1 MRSGETLNCREEGI
15 MHSHRTFKLALS
27 IPLVVLALL
36 LPGPNPAQAAKD
48 KVVVAFGSNI
58 PTLDPHMHASRLAH
72 IADWHLY
79 DTLMDRDPKTYK
91 PIPGLASSLR
101 SINPLT
107 WELKLRHGVTF
118 HNGEPFNAEAVKFT
132 LDRILN
138 PATKSVT
145 RGNFTWIKE
154 VKVIDDYTV
163 HLITAKPF
171 PAAAEFLTLAY
182 IVPPKYLKAVGD
194 EEFSR
199 KPVGTGPYK
208 FVEWKK
214 AEYLTVE
221 ANEHYW
227 KDSPKGMPKIKII
240 VFRTIPE
247 TTTQIAE
254 LLSGGVDI
262 IRNVPPDQIPVIQ
275 SSPNARI
282 SATKILRVN
291 FLMLDSSGRASQTPL
306 MNQKVR
312 QAIAYAINV
321 DEMLK
326 EILGGYA
333 ERTATGVNPLHFG
346 FDPSI
351 KPYPYDPE
359 RAKKLL
365 TEAGYPNG
373 FEITLNTYSGSIT
386 SVDQMADA
394 ITGYLA
400 KVGIKVKRRH
410 IQDVGL
416 WTSSNKEGKLEGMLY
431 YSWGSNSIF
440 DADALLYALAYSK
453 EPLSY
458 VRDKELD
465 TLLDEARSQ
474 IDPQKRLDLYAKI
487 QQRMHEQ
494 VYWVPINVQYTI
506 EGVNKKLNYE
516 ASSDEMMRVYSA
528 SWKD

>member
-1 MRSGETLNCREEGI
+1 MKDHSRPSMMRIVPMLVLSV
-15 MHSHRTFKLALS
+15 MMLA
-27 IPLVVLALL
+27 
-36 LPGPNPAQAAKD
+36 GNPAYAAKD

-58 PTLDPHMHASRLAH
+58 PTLDPHMHSSRLAH

-79 DTLMDRDPKTYK
+79 DTLMDRDSKTYK
-91 PIPGLASSLR
+91 PAPGLASSLKNL
-101 SINPLT
+101 NPTT
-107 WELKLRHGVTF
+107 WELKLRTGVKF

-132 LDRILN
+132 IDRVLD

-154 VKVIDDYTV
+154 VRVVDDNTV
-163 HLITAKPF
+163 QISTHKPF

-182 IVPPKYLKAVGD
+182 IVPPKYLKSVGD

-214 AEYLTVE
+214 AEHLIVE
-221 ANEHYW
+221 ANENYW
-227 KDSPKGMPKIKII
+227 KDSPKGMPKIKTI

-262 IRNVPPDQIPVIQ
+262 IRNVPPDQIAVVKD
-275 SSPNARI
+275 SPNARI

-291 FLMLDSSGRASQTPL
+291 SLLLDSSGRASKTPL

-312 QAIAYAINV
+312 EAIAYAINV
-321 DEMLK
+321 DEMLAK
-326 EILGGYA
+326 ILGGYA

-346 FDPSI
+346 FDGSI

-359 RAKKLL
+359 RSKKLL
-365 TEAGYPNG
+365 AEAGYPNG
-373 FEITLNTYSGSIT
+373 FEITLNTYSGTIT
-386 SVDQMADA
+386 SMDQMADA
-394 ITGYLA
+394 VTGYLA

-410 IQDVGL
+410 IEDVGM
-416 WTSSNKEGKLEGMLY
+416 WTSSGKEGKLEGIQY

-440 DADALLYALAYSK
+440 DADAILYALTYSK

-458 VRDKELD
+458 TKDPALD
-465 TLLDEARSQ
+465 QLLDEGRTQ
-474 IDPQKRLDLYAKI
+474 IDLKKRLEAYAKA
-487 QQRMHEQ
+487 QRLLHEKF
-494 VYWVPINVQYTI
+494 YWIPINVQYTI

-516 ASSDEMMRVYSA
+516 AGSDEMMRVYSA

>member
-1 MRSGETLNCREEGI
+1 MKDHSRPSMMRIVHMLVLSV
-15 MHSHRTFKLALS
+15 MMLA
-27 IPLVVLALL
+27 
-36 LPGPNPAQAAKD
+36 GNPAYAAKD

-58 PTLDPHMHASRLAH
+58 PTLDPHMHSSRLAH

-79 DTLMDRDPKTYK
+79 DTLMDRDSKTYK
-91 PIPGLASSLR
+91 PAPGLASSLKNL
-101 SINPLT
+101 NPTT
-107 WELKLRHGVTF
+107 WELKLRTGVKF

-132 LDRILN
+132 IDRVLD

-154 VKVIDDYTV
+154 VRVVDDNTV
-163 HLITAKPF
+163 QISTHKPF

-182 IVPPKYLKAVGD
+182 IVPPKYLKSVGD

-214 AEYLTVE
+214 AEHLIVE
-221 ANEHYW
+221 ANENYW
-227 KDSPKGMPKIKII
+227 KDSPKGMPKIKTI

-262 IRNVPPDQIPVIQ
+262 IRNVPPDQIAVVKD
-275 SSPNARI
+275 SPNARI

-291 FLMLDSSGRASQTPL
+291 SLLLDSSGRASKTPL

-312 QAIAYAINV
+312 EAIAYAINV
-321 DEMLK
+321 DEMLAK
-326 EILGGYA
+326 ILGGYA

-346 FDPSI
+346 FDGSI

-359 RAKKLL
+359 RSKKLL
-365 TEAGYPNG
+365 AEAGYPNG
-373 FEITLNTYSGSIT
+373 FEITLNTYSGTIT
-386 SVDQMADA
+386 SMDQMADA
-394 ITGYLA
+394 VTGYLA

-410 IQDVGL
+410 IEDVGM
-416 WTSSNKEGKLEGMLY
+416 WTSSGKEGKLEGIQY

-440 DADALLYALAYSK
+440 DADAILYALTYSK

-458 VRDKELD
+458 TKDPALD
-465 TLLDEARSQ
+465 QLLDEGRTQ
-474 IDPQKRLDLYAKI
+474 IDLKKRLEAYAKA
-487 QQRMHEQ
+487 QRLLHEKF
-494 VYWVPINVQYTI
+494 YWIPINVQYTI

-516 ASSDEMMRVYSA
+516 AGSDEMMRVYSA

>member
-1 MRSGETLNCREEGI
+1 MARRS
-15 MHSHRTFKLALS
+15 FV
-27 IPLVVLALL
+27 LVVLAVATCGLL
-36 LPGPNPAQAAKD
+36 LSLGSVAHAAKD
-48 KVVVAFGSNI
+48 RVVVAFGSNI
-58 PTLDPHMHASRLAH
+58 PTLDPHMHSSRLAH

-79 DTLMDRDPKTYK
+79 DTLMDRDNKTYK
-91 PIPGLASSLR
+91 PGPGLASSLK
-101 SINPLT
+101 NVNATT
-107 WELKLRHGVTF
+107 WEMKLRTDVKF

-132 LDRILN
+132 IDRVLD

-154 VKVIDDYTV
+154 VKIVDEYTV
-163 HLITAKPF
+163 QIITAKPF
-171 PAAAEFLTLAY
+171 PAAPEFLTLAY

-214 AEYLTVE
+214 AEHLIVE
-221 ANEHYW
+221 ANENYW
-227 KDSPKGMPKIKII
+227 KGSPKGTPKIKTI

-262 IRNVPPDQIPVIQ
+262 IRNVPPDQIAVVKD
-275 SSPNARI
+275 SPNARI

-291 FLMLDSSGRASQTPL
+291 SLLLDSAGRASKTPL

-312 QAIAYAINV
+312 EAIAYAINV
-321 DEMLK
+321 DEMLSK
-326 EILGGYA
+326 ILSGYA

-346 FDPSI
+346 FDGSI
-351 KPYPYDPE
+351 KPYPFDPE

-365 TEAGYPNG
+365 AEAGYPNG
-373 FEITLNTYSGSIT
+373 FEITLNTYSGTIT
-386 SVDQMADA
+386 SMDQMADA
-394 ITGYLA
+394 VSGYLA

-410 IQDVGL
+410 IEDVGM
-416 WTSSNKEGKLEGMLY
+416 WTSSSKEGKLEGLQY

-440 DADALLYALAYSK
+440 DTDAIMYALAYSK

-458 VRDKELD
+458 TKDTTLD
-465 TLLDEARSQ
+465 QLLDEGRTQ
-474 IDPQKRLDLYAKI
+474 IDPKKRQEAYAKA
-487 QQRMHEQ
+487 QKLMHEKF
-494 VYWVPINVQYTI
+494 YWIPINVQYTI

-516 ASSDEMMRVYSA
+516 AGSDEMMRVYSA

>member
-1 MRSGETLNCREEGI
+1 MKRRPLCATL
-15 MHSHRTFKLALS
+15 LAMTVACGLLF
-27 IPLVVLALL
+27 PLGTV
-36 LPGPNPAQAAKD
+36 AQAAKD
-48 KVVVAFGSNI
+48 RVVVAFGSNI
-58 PTLDPHMHASRLAH
+58 PTLDPHMHSSRLAH
-72 IADWHLY
+72 IADYHLY
-79 DTLMDRDPKTYK
+79 DTLLYRSPKDNYK
-91 PIPGLASSLR
+91 PGPGLASSLKNL
-101 SINPLT
+101 NPTT
-107 WELKLRHGVTF
+107 WELKLRTGVKF

-132 LDRILN
+132 IDRVLD

-154 VKVIDDYTV
+154 VKIVDENTV
-163 HLITAKPF
+163 QLITAKPF
-171 PAAAEFLTLAY
+171 PAAPEFLTLAY

-214 AEYLTVE
+214 AEHLIVE
-221 ANEHYW
+221 ANQSYW
-227 KDSPKGMPKIKII
+227 KDSPKGAPKIKTI

-262 IRNVPPDQIPVIQ
+262 IRNVPPDQIAVVKN
-275 SSPNARI
+275 STNARI

-291 FLMLDSSGRASQTPL
+291 SLMLDNAGRASNTPL
-306 MNQKVR
+306 TNQKVR
-312 QAIAYAINV
+312 EAIAYAINV

-326 EILGGYA
+326 TILGGYA
-333 ERTATGVNPLHFG
+333 ERAATGVNPLHFG
-346 FDPSI
+346 FDPSV

-365 TEAGYPNG
+365 AEAGYPNG
-373 FEITLNTYSGSIT
+373 FEITFNTYSGSIT

-400 KVGIKVKRRH
+400 KVGIKAKRRH
-410 IQDVGL
+410 IEDVGL
-416 WTSSNKEGKLEGMLY
+416 WTKMGQEGKMEGIQY

-440 DADALLYALAYSK
+440 DADAILYALNYSK

-458 VRDKELD
+458 TKDAALD
-465 TLLDEARSQ
+465 QLLDEGRTS
-474 IDPQKRLDLYAKI
+474 IDPKKRQEAYAKAQKLI
-487 QQRMHEQ
+487 HEKH
-494 VYWVPINVQYTI
+494 YWIPINVQYTI
-506 EGVNKKLNYE
+506 EGVNKNLNYE
-516 ASSDEMMRVYSA
+516 SGSDEMMRVYGA
-528 SWKD
+528 SWKN

>member
-1 MRSGETLNCREEGI
+1 MNGSCRFRI
-15 MHSHRTFKLALS
+15 MLIITAL
-27 IPLVVLALL
+27 ILPLMAL
-36 LPGPNPAQAAKD
+36 GAAPAQAAKD

-58 PTLDPHMHASRLAH
+58 PTLDPHMHSSRLAH

-101 SINPLT
+101 SGNALT
-107 WELKLRHGVTF
+107 WELKLRTGIKF

-132 LDRILN
+132 IDRVLD

-154 VKVIDDYTV
+154 VKIINENTV
-163 HLITAKPF
+163 QIITANPF

-194 EEFSR
+194 EEFNR

-214 AEYLTVE
+214 AEHLIVE
-221 ANEHYW
+221 ANPDYW
-227 KDSPKGMPKIKII
+227 KGSPKGMPKIKTI

-262 IRNVPPDQIPVIQ
+262 IRNVPPDQIAVVKD
-275 SSPNARI
+275 SPNARI
-282 SATKILRVN
+282 SATKVLRVN
-291 FLMLDSSGRASQTPL
+291 SLLLDSAGRASKTPL

-312 QAIAYAINV
+312 EAIAYAINV
-321 DEMLK
+321 DEMLSK
-326 EILGGYA
+326 ILGGYA

-346 FDPSI
+346 FDASI

-365 TEAGYPNG
+365 AEAGYPNG
-373 FEITLNTYSGSIT
+373 FEMTLNTYSGTIT
-386 SVDQMADA
+386 SMDQMADA
-394 ITGYLA
+394 GTGYLA
-400 KVGIKVKRRH
+400 KVGIKLKRRH
-410 IQDVGL
+410 IEDVGL
-416 WTSSNKEGKLEGMLY
+416 WTSSSKEGKLEGLQY

-440 DADALLYALAYSK
+440 DADAIMYALAYSK

-458 VRDKELD
+458 TKDPALD
-465 TLLDEARSQ
+465 QFLDEGRTQ
-474 IDPQKRLDLYAKI
+474 IDPKKRHLAYREALRIMQERAYLYSGIA
-487 QQRMHEQ
+487 
-494 VYWVPINVQYTI
+494 VPFLNMSRKEVQGLTHSFTQPM
-506 EGVNKKLNYE
+506 VT
-516 ASSDEMMRVYSA
+516 SA
-528 SWKD
+528 WLSA

>member
-1 MRSGETLNCREEGI
+1 MNEN
-15 MHSHRTFKLALS
+15 RTFRIMLIITALILPLMALS
-27 IPLVVLALL
+27 AA
-36 LPGPNPAQAAKD
+36 PAQAAKD

-58 PTLDPHMHASRLAH
+58 PTLDPHMHSSRLAH

-101 SINPLT
+101 SVNALT
-107 WELKLRHGVTF
+107 WELKLRTGIKF

-132 LDRILN
+132 IDRVLD

-154 VKVIDDYTV
+154 VKVIDEYTV
-163 HLITAKPF
+163 QIITANPF

-194 EEFSR
+194 EEFNR
-199 KPVGTGPYK
+199 KPIGTGPYK

-214 AEYLTVE
+214 AEHLIVE
-221 ANEHYW
+221 ANPDYW
-227 KDSPKGMPKIKII
+227 KGSPKGMPKIKTI

-262 IRNVPPDQIPVIQ
+262 IRNVPPDQIAVVKD
-275 SSPNARI
+275 SPNARI
-282 SATKILRVN
+282 SATKVLRVN
-291 FLMLDSSGRASQTPL
+291 SLLLDSSGRASKTPL

-312 QAIAYAINV
+312 EAIAYAINV
-321 DEMLK
+321 DEMLSK
-326 EILGGYA
+326 ILGGYA

-346 FDPSI
+346 FDASI

-365 TEAGYPNG
+365 AEAGYPNG
-373 FEITLNTYSGSIT
+373 FEMTLNTYSGTIT
-386 SVDQMADA
+386 SMDQMADA
-394 ITGYLA
+394 VTGYLA
-400 KVGIKVKRRH
+400 KVGIKLKRRH
-410 IQDVGL
+410 IEDVGM
-416 WTSSNKEGKLEGMLY
+416 WTSSSKEGKLEGLQY

-440 DADALLYALAYSK
+440 DADAIMYALAYSK

-458 VRDKELD
+458 TKDDALDK
-465 TLLDEARSQ
+465 LLDEGRTQ
-474 IDPQKRLDLYAKI
+474 IDPKKRQEAYAKA
-487 QQRMHEQ
+487 QKLMHEKF
-494 VYWVPINVQYTI
+494 YWIPINVQYTI

-516 ASSDEMMRVYSA
+516 AGSDEMMRVYSA

>member
-1 MRSGETLNCREEGI
+1 MNG
-15 MHSHRTFKLALS
+15 HRIRRCIRLLLVLALS
-27 IPLVVLALL
+27 VLVASA
-36 LPGPNPAQAAKD
+36 NPASAAKD

-58 PTLDPHMHASRLAH
+58 PTLDPHMHTSRLAH

-79 DTLMDRDPKTYK
+79 DTLMDRDTKTYK
-91 PIPGLASSLR
+91 PTPGLASSLK
-101 SINPLT
+101 SLNPLT
-107 WELKLRHGVTF
+107 WELKLRQGVKF
-118 HNGEPFNAEAVKFT
+118 HNGEPFNADAVKFT
-132 LDRILN
+132 IERILN
-138 PATKSVT
+138 PESKSLI

-154 VKVIDDYTV
+154 VKVLDDSTV
-163 HLITAKPF
+163 QLITTKPF
-171 PAAAEFLTLAY
+171 PAAAEYLTLAY
-182 IVPPKYLKAVGD
+182 IVPPKYLKSVGD

-214 AEYLTVE
+214 AEHLIVE
-221 ANEHYW
+221 AFDGYW
-227 KDSPKGMPKIKII
+227 KGSPKGLPKIKTI

-262 IRNVPPDQIPVIQ
+262 IRNVPPDQIAVVKD
-275 SSPNARI
+275 SPNARI

-291 FLMLDSSGRASQTPL
+291 FLILDSAGRANKTPL

-312 QAIAYAINV
+312 EAVAHAINV
-321 DEMLK
+321 DEMLRK
-326 EILGGYA
+326 ILGGYA
-333 ERTATGVNPLHFG
+333 ERTATAVNPLHFG
-346 FDPSI
+346 YDASV
-351 KPYPYDPE
+351 KPYPYDPD

-365 TEAGYPNG
+365 AEAGYPNG
-373 FEITLNTYSGSIT
+373 FEITLNTYSGTIT
-386 SVDQMADA
+386 SMDQMADA
-394 ITGYLA
+394 VSGYLA

-410 IQDVGL
+410 IEDVGT
-416 WTSSNKEGKLEGMLY
+416 WTTSGKEGKLEGIQY

-458 VRDKELD
+458 VRDTAID
-465 TLLDEARSQ
+465 ALLDEARAQ
-474 IDPQKRLDLYAKI
+474 IDPRKRLEGYSKI
-487 QQRMHEQ
+487 QKIMHERF
-494 VYWVPINVQYTI
+494 YWIPLNVQYTI
-506 EGVNKKLNYE
+506 EGINKKLNYE

>member
-1 MRSGETLNCREEGI
+1 MNGKRRFRITLI
-15 MHSHRTFKLALS
+15 ISAL
-27 IPLVVLALL
+27 ILPLMVLSAD
-36 LPGPNPAQAAKD
+36 PAQAAKD

-58 PTLDPHMHASRLAH
+58 PTLDPHMHSSRLAH

-91 PIPGLASSLR
+91 PTPGLASSLR
-101 SINPLT
+101 NVNALT
-107 WELKLRHGVTF
+107 WELKLRTGVKF

-132 LDRILN
+132 IDRVLD

-154 VKVIDDYTV
+154 VKIVDEYTV
-163 HLITAKPF
+163 QIITANPF

-194 EEFSR
+194 EEFNR

-214 AEYLTVE
+214 AEHLIVE
-221 ANEHYW
+221 ANPDYW
-227 KDSPKGMPKIKII
+227 KGSPKGMPKIKTI

-262 IRNVPPDQIPVIQ
+262 IRNVPPDQIAVVKD
-275 SSPNARI
+275 SPNARI
-282 SATKILRVN
+282 SATKVLRVN
-291 FLMLDSSGRASQTPL
+291 SLLLDSTGRASKTPL

-312 QAIAYAINV
+312 EAIAYAINV
-321 DEMLK
+321 DEMLSK
-326 EILGGYA
+326 ILSGYA

-346 FDPSI
+346 FDGSI

-365 TEAGYPNG
+365 AEAGYPNG
-373 FEITLNTYSGSIT
+373 FEITLNTYSGTIT
-386 SVDQMADA
+386 SMDQMADA
-394 ITGYLA
+394 VTGYLA
-400 KVGIKVKRRH
+400 KVGIKLKRRH
-410 IQDVGL
+410 IEDVGM
-416 WTSSNKEGKLEGMLY
+416 WTSSSKEGKLEGIQY

-440 DADALLYALAYSK
+440 DADAILYALTYSK

-458 VRDKELD
+458 TKDTALD
-465 TLLDEARSQ
+465 QFLDEGRTQ
-474 IDPQKRLDLYAKI
+474 IDPKKRQEAYAKA
-487 QQRMHEQ
+487 QKLLHEKF
-494 VYWVPINVQYTI
+494 YWIPINVQYTI

-516 ASSDEMMRVYSA
+516 AGSDEMMRVYSA

>member
-1 MRSGETLNCREEGI
+1 MNWRRAFKI
-15 MHSHRTFKLALS
+15 MPIVPMLAVSL
-27 IPLVVLALL
+27 LVWT
-36 LPGPNPAQAAKD
+36 GDPARAAKD

-58 PTLDPHMHASRLAH
+58 PTLDPHMHAARLAH

-91 PIPGLASSLR
+91 PIPGLAVSLKN
-101 SINPLT
+101 INPLT
-107 WELKLRHGVTF
+107 WELKLRQGIKF

-132 LDRILN
+132 LERILN

-145 RGNFTWIKE
+145 RGNFDWISE
-154 VKVIDDYTV
+154 VKTVDDSTV
-163 HLITAKPF
+163 QLITKKPF
-171 PAAAEFLTLAY
+171 PAAAEYLTLAY

-214 AEYLTVE
+214 AEHLIVE
-221 ANEHYW
+221 ANEGYW
-227 KDSPKGMPKIKII
+227 KGSPKGMPKIKTI

-262 IRNVPPDQIPVIQ
+262 IRNVPPDQIPVVQ
-275 SSPNARI
+275 NSPNARI
-282 SATKILRVN
+282 SATRILRVN
-291 FLMLDSSGRASQTPL
+291 LLMLDTAGRASKTPL
-306 MNQKVR
+306 MNPKVR
-312 QAIAYAINV
+312 EAMAYAINV

-326 EILGGYA
+326 QILGGYA
-333 ERTATGVNPLHFG
+333 ERNASGVNPLHFG
-346 FDPSI
+346 YDGSI
-351 KPYPYDPE
+351 KPYPYDLE

-365 TEAGYPNG
+365 AEAGYPNG
-373 FEITLNTYSGSIT
+373 FEITLNTYSGTIT
-386 SVDQMADA
+386 SMDQMADA
-394 ITGYLA
+394 VSGYLA
-400 KVGIKVKRRH
+400 KAGIKVKRRH
-410 IQDVGL
+410 IEDVGT
-416 WTSSNKEGKLEGMLY
+416 WTTSGKEGKLEGIQY

-440 DADALLYALAYSK
+440 DADALLYALASSK

-458 VRDKELD
+458 VRDKDLD

-474 IDPQKRLDLYAKI
+474 IDSKKRLEAYSKA
-487 QQRMHEQ
+487 QRLIHDKF
-494 VYWVPINVQYTI
+494 YWIPINVQYTI
-506 EGVNKKLNYE
+506 EGINKKLNYE
-516 ASSDEMMRVYSA
+516 ASSDEMMRVYAA

>member
-1 MRSGETLNCREEGI
+1 MNGNRRFRITLI
-15 MHSHRTFKLALS
+15 VTALILPLMALS
-27 IPLVVLALL
+27 PA
-36 LPGPNPAQAAKD
+36 PAQAAKD

-58 PTLDPHMHASRLAH
+58 PTLDPHMHSSRLAH

-101 SINPLT
+101 SVNALT
-107 WELKLRHGVTF
+107 WELKLRTGIKF

-132 LDRILN
+132 IDRVLD

-154 VKVIDDYTV
+154 VKVIDEYTV
-163 HLITAKPF
+163 QIITANPF

-182 IVPPKYLKAVGD
+182 IVPPKYMKAVGD
-194 EEFSR
+194 EEFNR

-214 AEYLTVE
+214 AEHLIVE
-221 ANEHYW
+221 ANPDYW
-227 KDSPKGMPKIKII
+227 KGSPKGMPKIKTI

-262 IRNVPPDQIPVIQ
+262 IRNVPPDQIAVVKD
-275 SSPNARI
+275 SPNARI
-282 SATKILRVN
+282 SATKVLRVN
-291 FLMLDSSGRASQTPL
+291 SLLLDSSGRASKTPL

-312 QAIAYAINV
+312 EAIAYAINV
-321 DEMLK
+321 DEMLSK
-326 EILGGYA
+326 ILGGYA

-346 FDPSI
+346 FDASI

-365 TEAGYPNG
+365 AEAGYPNG
-373 FEITLNTYSGSIT
+373 FEMTLNTYSGTIT
-386 SVDQMADA
+386 SMDQMADA
-394 ITGYLA
+394 VTGYLA
-400 KVGIKVKRRH
+400 KVGIKLKRRH
-410 IQDVGL
+410 IEDVGM
-416 WTSSNKEGKLEGMLY
+416 WTSSSKEGKLEGLQY

-440 DADALLYALAYSK
+440 DADAIMYALAYSK

-458 VRDKELD
+458 TKDDALDK
-465 TLLDEARSQ
+465 LLDEGRTQ
-474 IDPQKRLDLYAKI
+474 IDPKKRQEAYAKA
-487 QQRMHEQ
+487 QKLMHEKF
-494 VYWVPINVQYTI
+494 YWIPINVQYTI
-506 EGVNKKLNYE
+506 EGVNKKLNYD

>member
-1 MRSGETLNCREEGI
+1 MKRRSLC
-15 MHSHRTFKLALS
+15 A
-27 IPLVVLALL
+27 ALL
-36 LPGPNPAQAAKD
+36 AVTAACGLLFPLGTTAQAAKD
-48 KVVVAFGSNI
+48 RVVVAFGSNI
-58 PTLDPHMHASRLAH
+58 PTLDPHMHSSRLAH
-72 IADWHLY
+72 IADYHLY
-79 DTLMDRDPKTYK
+79 DTLLYRSPKDNYK
-91 PIPGLASSLR
+91 PGPGLATSIKSL
-101 SINPLT
+101 NPTT
-107 WELKLRHGVTF
+107 WELKLRQGVKF
-118 HNGEPFNAEAVKFT
+118 HNGEPFNADAVKFT
-132 LDRILN
+132 LDRVLD

-154 VKVIDDYTV
+154 VKVVDEYTV
-163 HLITAKPF
+163 QLITAKPF
-171 PAAAEFLTLAY
+171 PAAPEFLTLAY

-214 AEYLTVE
+214 AEHLIVE
-221 ANEHYW
+221 ANPGYW
-227 KDSPKGMPKIKII
+227 KDSPKGMPQIKTI

-262 IRNVPPDQIPVIQ
+262 IRNVPPDQIAVVKD
-275 SSPNARI
+275 SANARI

-291 FLMLDSSGRASQTPL
+291 SLMLDSAGRASNTPL
-306 MNQKVR
+306 TNQKVR
-312 QAIAYAINV
+312 EAIAYAINV

-326 EILGGYA
+326 TILGGYA

-365 TEAGYPNG
+365 AEAGYPNG
-373 FEITLNTYSGSIT
+373 FEITFNTYSGSIT

-400 KVGIKVKRRH
+400 KVGIKAKRRH
-410 IQDVGL
+410 LEDVGL
-416 WTSSNKEGKLEGMLY
+416 WTKMGQEGKMEGIQY

-440 DADALLYALAYSK
+440 DADAILYALHYSK

-458 VRDKELD
+458 TKDAVLD
-465 TLLDEARSQ
+465 QLLDEGRTSV
-474 IDPQKRLDLYAKI
+474 DPKKRQEAYAKA
-487 QQRMHEQ
+487 QKLMHEK

-516 ASSDEMMRVYSA
+516 AGSDEMMRVYRA

>member
-1 MRSGETLNCREEGI
+1 MNRRLFCGI
-15 MHSHRTFKLALS
+15 LLMAPLLALAWT
-27 IPLVVLALL
+27 IPAE
-36 LPGPNPAQAAKD
+36 AAKD
-48 KVVVAFGSNI
+48 RVVVAFGSNI
-58 PTLDPHMHASRLAH
+58 PTLDPHMHSSRLAH

-91 PIPGLASSLR
+91 PSPGLASSLKNL
-101 SINPLT
+101 NPTT
-107 WELKLRHGVTF
+107 WELKLRTGVKF

-132 LDRILN
+132 IDRVLD

-154 VKVIDDYTV
+154 VKVVDENTV
-163 HLITAKPF
+163 QLITAKPF
-171 PAAAEFLTLAY
+171 PAAPEFLTLAY
-182 IVPPKYLKAVGD
+182 IVPPKYLKSVGD

-214 AEYLTVE
+214 AEHLIVE
-221 ANEHYW
+221 ANEAYW
-227 KDSPKGMPKIKII
+227 RDSPKGMPKIKTI

-262 IRNVPPDQIPVIQ
+262 IRNVPPDQIAVVKD
-275 SSPNARI
+275 SPNARI

-291 FLMLDSSGRASQTPL
+291 SLLLDNAGRASNTPL
-306 MNQKVR
+306 TNQKVR
-312 QAIAYAINV
+312 EAIAYAINV

-326 EILGGYA
+326 TILGGYA

-346 FDPSI
+346 FDGSI

-365 TEAGYPNG
+365 AEAGYPNG
-373 FEITLNTYSGSIT
+373 FEITLNTYSGTIT
-386 SVDQMADA
+386 SMDQMADA
-394 ITGYLA
+394 VTGYLA

-410 IQDVGL
+410 IEDVGM
-416 WTSSNKEGKLEGMLY
+416 WTTSGKEGKLEGIQY

-440 DADALLYALAYSK
+440 DADAILYALTYSK

-458 VRDKELD
+458 TKDVALD
-465 TLLDEARSQ
+465 QLLDEGRTQ
-474 IDPQKRLDLYAKI
+474 IDPKKRQEAYAKAQKLI
-487 QQRMHEQ
+487 HEKF
-494 VYWVPINVQYTI
+494 YWIPINVQYTI

-516 ASSDEMMRVYSA
+516 AGSDEMMRVYSA

>member
-1 MRSGETLNCREEGI
+1 MKDHSRPSMMRIVPMLVLSV
-15 MHSHRTFKLALS
+15 MMLA
-27 IPLVVLALL
+27 
-36 LPGPNPAQAAKD
+36 GNPAYAAKD

-58 PTLDPHMHASRLAH
+58 PTLDPHMHSSRLAH

-79 DTLMDRDPKTYK
+79 DTLMDRDSKTYK
-91 PIPGLASSLR
+91 PAPGLASSLKNL
-101 SINPLT
+101 NPTT
-107 WELKLRHGVTF
+107 WELKLRTGVKF

-132 LDRILN
+132 IDRVLD

-154 VKVIDDYTV
+154 VRVVDDNTV
-163 HLITAKPF
+163 QISTHKPF

-182 IVPPKYLKAVGD
+182 IVPPKYLKSVGD

-214 AEYLTVE
+214 AEHLIVE
-221 ANEHYW
+221 ANENYW
-227 KDSPKGMPKIKII
+227 KDSPKGMPKIKTI

-262 IRNVPPDQIPVIQ
+262 IRNVPPDQIAVVKD
-275 SSPNARI
+275 SPNARI

-291 FLMLDSSGRASQTPL
+291 SLLLDSSGRASKTPL

-312 QAIAYAINV
+312 EAIAYAINV
-321 DEMLK
+321 DEMLAK
-326 EILGGYA
+326 ILGGYA

-346 FDPSI
+346 LDGSI

-359 RAKKLL
+359 RSKKLL
-365 TEAGYPNG
+365 AEAGYPNG
-373 FEITLNTYSGSIT
+373 FEITLNTYSGTIT
-386 SVDQMADA
+386 SMDQMADA
-394 ITGYLA
+394 VTGYLA

-410 IQDVGL
+410 IEDVGM
-416 WTSSNKEGKLEGMLY
+416 WTSSGKEGKLEGIQY

-440 DADALLYALAYSK
+440 DADAILYALTYSK

-458 VRDKELD
+458 TKDPALD
-465 TLLDEARSQ
+465 QLLDEGRTQ
-474 IDPQKRLDLYAKI
+474 IDLKKRLEAYAKA
-487 QQRMHEQ
+487 QRLLHEKF
-494 VYWVPINVQYTI
+494 YWIPINVQYTI

-516 ASSDEMMRVYSA
+516 AGSDEMMRVYSA

>member
-1 MRSGETLNCREEGI
+1 MKRRAFLGI
-15 MHSHRTFKLALS
+15 LGAGALAGTFAS
-27 IPLVVLALL
+27 TVARA
-36 LPGPNPAQAAKD
+36 GKD
-48 KVVVAFGSNI
+48 RVVVAFGSNI
-58 PTLDPHMHASRLAH
+58 PTMDPHMHSSRLAH

-79 DTLMDRDPKTYK
+79 DCLMDRDPKTYK
-91 PIPGLASSLR
+91 PIPGLAASLKTLT
-101 SINPLT
+101 PLT
-107 WELKLRHGVTF
+107 WEVKLRTGIKF

-132 LDRILN
+132 IDRVLD

-154 VKVIDDYTV
+154 VKILDEHTV
-163 HLITAKPF
+163 HILTEKPF
-171 PAAAEFLTLAY
+171 PAAAEFLTLSY
-182 IVPPKYLKAVGD
+182 IIPPKHVKSIGD
-194 EEFSR
+194 DEFSK

-214 AEYLTVE
+214 AEHLIVE
-221 ANEHYW
+221 LNPGYW
-227 KDSPKGMPKIKII
+227 KGSPKGMPKIKTI

-262 IRNVPPDQIPVIQ
+262 IRNVPPDQIEVIK

-291 FLMLDSSGRASQTPL
+291 SLLLDSAGRASQTPL

-326 EILGGYA
+326 TILGGYA

-346 FDPSI
+346 FDPSV
-351 KPYPYDPE
+351 KPYPFDLE

-365 TEAGYPNG
+365 AEAGYPNG
-373 FEITLNTYSGSIT
+373 FEITLNTYSGTIT
-386 SVDQMADA
+386 SMDQMADA
-394 ITGYLA
+394 VTGYLG
-400 KVGIKVKRRH
+400 KVGIKAKRRH
-410 IQDVGL
+410 IEDVGL
-416 WTSSNKEGKLEGMLY
+416 WTNSSKEGKLEGIQY

-440 DADALLYALAYSK
+440 DADAIVYALTYSK
-453 EPLSY
+453 EPLS
-458 VRDKELD
+458 VTKDAELD
-465 TLLDEARSQ
+465 KYLDEGRTQ
-474 IDPQKRLDLYAKI
+474 IDPKKRMEAYAKA
-487 QQRMHEQ
+487 QKLLHDKF
-494 VYWVPINVQYTI
+494 YWIPINVQYTI

-516 ASSDEMMRVYSA
+516 ASSDEMMRVYAA

>member
-1 MRSGETLNCREEGI
+1 MNGQRRIRIGL
-15 MHSHRTFKLALS
+15 L
-27 IPLVVLALL
+27 IPLLVLPLL
-36 LPGPNPAQAAKD
+36 LGANWAHAAKD

-58 PTLDPHMHASRLAH
+58 PTLDPHMHSSRLAH

-91 PIPGLASSLR
+91 PSPGLATSLKNL
-101 SINPLT
+101 NPTT
-107 WELKLRHGVTF
+107 WELKLRTGVKF

-132 LDRILN
+132 LDRVLD

-154 VKVIDDYTV
+154 VKVIDDNTV
-163 HLITAKPF
+163 QIITAKPF

-182 IVPPKYLKAVGD
+182 IVPPKYLKSVGD

-214 AEYLTVE
+214 AEHLIVE
-221 ANEHYW
+221 ANENYW
-227 KDSPKGMPKIKII
+227 KGSPKGMPKIKTI

-262 IRNVPPDQIPVIQ
+262 IRNVPPDQIALIKE
-275 SSPNARI
+275 SPNARI
-282 SATKILRVN
+282 SAAKILRVN
-291 FLMLDSSGRASQTPL
+291 SLLLDSAGRASKTPL

-312 QAIAYAINV
+312 EAIACAINV

-326 EILGGYA
+326 QILGGYA
-333 ERTATGVNPLHFG
+333 ERSTTGVNPLHFG
-346 FDPSI
+346 FDPTV

-365 TEAGYPNG
+365 AEAGYPNG
-373 FEITLNTYSGSIT
+373 FEITLNTYSGTIT
-386 SVDQMADA
+386 SMDQMADA
-394 ITGYLA
+394 VTGYLA
-400 KVGIKVKRRH
+400 KVGIKLKRRH
-410 IQDVGL
+410 IEDVGL
-416 WTSSNKEGKLEGMLY
+416 WTSSSKEGKLEGIQY

-440 DADALLYALAYSK
+440 DADAILYALTYSK

-458 VRDKELD
+458 TQDPA
-465 TLLDEARSQ
+465 LDEFLDQGRTQ
-474 IDPQKRLDLYAKI
+474 IDPKKRQEAYARAQKLI
-487 QQRMHEQ
+487 HEKF
-494 VYWVPINVQYTI
+494 YWIPINVQYTI

-516 ASSDEMMRVYSA
+516 AGSDEMMRVYSA